1 MVETKAQKQ
10 KSKDDTELIKSI
22 EAMINAKLAARE
34 DADEK
39 FDKLVD
45 LNKKLIEE
53 NKSLRE
59 RVVALET
66 KIDSQYT
73 VADLVAECITAATD
87 PIATS
92 EQQENVS
99 DPEPDPRQHLST
111 LLLSDSMMKHVD
123 MPNTMKEVIPGAGC
137 DELFWRF
144 LELNE
149 KYTFSDIFI
158 CVGTNYLSDRFWT
171 NDEIAHEIKN
181 FLVALNAITPSTTR
195 LTYLQILPK
204 RGRYIKNIYLPRI
217 NYINRFIDDWFL
229 DSEVDFVNFHDLGN
243 IFNSLNVFNI
253 ICWDGTHLNYYGAK
267 MVGEYIIKQLQ
278 YDCMYSDDR
287 L

>member
-92 EQQENVS
+92 EQQENVCPIQS
-99 DPEPDPRQHLST
+99 LI
-111 LLLSDSMMKHVD
+111 HV
-123 MPNTMKEVIPGAGC
+123 NIC
-137 DELFWRF
+137 RLFCSA
-144 LELNE
+144 
-149 KYTFSDIFI
+149 T
-158 CVGTNYLSDRFWT
+158 
-171 NDEIAHEIKN
+171 A
-181 FLVALNAITPSTTR
+181 
-195 LTYLQILPK
+195 
-204 RGRYIKNIYLPRI
+204 
-217 NYINRFIDDWFL
+217 
-229 DSEVDFVNFHDLGN
+229 
-243 IFNSLNVFNI
+243 
-253 ICWDGTHLNYYGAK
+253 
-267 MVGEYIIKQLQ
+267 
-278 YDCMYSDDR
+278 
-287 L
+287 

>member
-1 MVETKAQKQ
+1 
-10 KSKDDTELIKSI
+10 
-22 EAMINAKLAARE
+22 
-34 DADEK
+34 
-39 FDKLVD
+39 
-45 LNKKLIEE
+45 
-53 NKSLRE
+53 
-59 RVVALET
+59 
-66 KIDSQYT
+66 
-73 VADLVAECITAATD
+73 
-87 PIATS
+87 
-92 EQQENVS
+92 
-99 DPEPDPRQHLST
+99 
-111 LLLSDSMMKHVD
+111 MMKHVD